1 MKQKDKRGTMSDED
15 IIKRKLLIDGDGT
28 GDDRRLNVIAKTLR
42 KWANSTEDSPLE
54 NQATHDK
61 LLAQLSLCEYSVRRS
76 QLLTRTT
83 SRQLENYKKIYDKFE
98 QQISEVKDSIKQNKD
113 NLVQAK
119 IWKQN
124 HMMYDLLAQSIAEQP
139 ARKETNERLSNLQAE
154 LKELH
159 KEKELL
165 EQKLDMRRKQFH
177 VLVSS
182 ASKLQAMLEE
192 SNEYCHN
199 DSLLED
205 VADSTGPEPMS
216 E

>member
-1 MKQKDKRGTMSDED
+1 MSDED

-28 GDDRRLNVIAKTLR
+28 GDDRRLNVISKTLK

-61 LLAQLSLCEYSVRRS
+61 LLAQLSLCEYSVKRS
-76 QLLTRTT
+76 QLLTKTT
-83 SRQLENYKKIYDKFE
+83 TKQLENYKKIQEKFE
-98 QQISEVKDSIKQNKD
+98 QQIIDVKESIKQNKE
-113 NLVQAK
+113 NLIQAK

-139 ARKETNERLSNLQAE
+139 ARKETNQRLLNLQAE

-159 KEKELL
+159 KEKEFL
-165 EQKLDMRRKQFH
+165 EHKLDMRRKQFH

-182 ASKLQAMLEE
+182 ASKLQVMLEE
-192 SNEYCHN
+192 AENSYNSISSVDN
-199 DSLLED
+199 N
-205 VADSTGPEPMS
+205 VTDSTGVEPMS

>member
-1 MKQKDKRGTMSDED
+1 MLED

-28 GDDRRLNVIAKTLR
+28 GDDRRLNFISKNLR
-42 KWANSTEDSPLE
+42 RWANSSDDSLID

-61 LLAQLSLCEYSVRRS
+61 LLAQLSSCEYSVRRS
-76 QLLTRTT
+76 QLLEKNTIK
-83 SRQLENYKKIYDKFE
+83 QLENYRKIQDQF
-98 QQISEVKDSIKQNKD
+98 QQKIVQVKESIKQNKD

-139 ARKETNERLSNLQAE
+139 ARKETNGRLRNLQSE
-154 LKELH
+154 LKKLH
-159 KEKELL
+159 KEKEAL
-165 EQKLDMRRKQFH
+165 EQKLDMRKKQFY

-182 ASKLQAMLEE
+182 ASKLQSMLEE
-192 SNEYCHN
+192 S
-199 DSLLED
+199 ED
-205 VADSTGPEPMS
+205 FNNSVPVEDKSEDTGPEPMS

>member
-1 MKQKDKRGTMSDED
+1 MKQKDKRSTMSDED

-42 KWANSTEDSPLE
+42 KWANSSEESPLE

-83 SRQLENYKKIYDKFE
+83 ARQLENYKKIYEKFE

-192 SNEYCHN
+192 SNEYCNN